1 MSSTD
6 QTQDDQRTAGH
17 HLFGR
22 HRDDDD
28 VLEGQLIE
36 PDAESREDPA
46 VAAADD
52 PNAPVDDPI
61 VMDAAPVDPDA
72 PVDPEDDVDRDAP
85 VDPEDDR
92 VVLDSHD
99 DDPQTVTPDPAS
111 PAAAGFEDRDGSYG
125 SDGAT
130 TNSAI
135 PMPGGPTADDAT
147 PVETTMDEGTPD
159 GTAPVSDAAL
169 ADATPAAAADPADGP
184 APSPVPTAE
193 TSGTTGEPVAS
204 NASATADRVAS
215 VEQWNEI
222 KAMFVDDPRAATER
236 AGSLVDSSVEA
247 LLASVKQQQQS
258 MRSDWQGDGADTE
271 KLRTALQNYRQFWA
285 RLEEFSRPA

>member
-72 PVDPEDDVDRDAP
+72 PVDPEDD
-85 VDPEDDR
+85 R

-130 TNSAI
+130 TTNSAI
-135 PMPGGPTADDAT
+135 PMPGGSTADAVT
-147 PVETTMDEGTPD
+147 PVETTMDDGTLD
-159 GTAPVSDAAL
+159 GTAPVVSDASL
-169 ADATPAAAADPADGP
+169 ADATPVAPAVPADVP

-193 TSGTTGEPVAS
+193 TSGTDGQPVPS
-204 NASATADRVAS
+204 NAAATAGRVAS

-222 KAMFVDDPRAATER
+222 KAMFVDDPRAATQR
-236 AGSLVDSSVEA
+236 AASLVDGSVEA
-247 LLASVKQQQQS
+247 LLASIKQEQQS
-258 MRSDWQGDGADTE
+258 VQAEWQGDGADTE
-271 KLRTALQNYRQFWA
+271 KLRTALQHYRKFWA
-285 RLEEFSRPA
+285 RLQEFSPQA